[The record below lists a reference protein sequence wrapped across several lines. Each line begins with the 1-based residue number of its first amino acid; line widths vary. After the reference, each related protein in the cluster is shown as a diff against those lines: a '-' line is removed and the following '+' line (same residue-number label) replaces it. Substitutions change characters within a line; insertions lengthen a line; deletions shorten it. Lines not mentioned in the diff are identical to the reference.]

1 MADTKHLSLAG
12 RNIISGLICFCFLIA
27 FTGCK
32 VTTSAHIYDGPPLPG
47 DKIAKITV
55 EKREATGMDKF
66 MSCSPSSIM
75 VVDVDGKDP
84 TKYGKEEGTVIP
96 LEVFV
101 LPGLHTFGVKFYGPS
116 CGTSG
121 AIPAL
126 AVALAA
132 EHKYGPLGTSLQFN
146 TEAGREYKIRFK
158 EIEKPWK
165 GIVDVNYW
173 VEDVNA
179 GQVILGK
186 VPPPPPP
193 K

>member
-1 MADTKHLSLAG
+1 MVNTKRLSAAV
-12 RNIISGLICFCFLIA
+12 RNIISNLICFCFLFA

-32 VTTSAHIYDGPPLPG
+32 MITSVHIYDGPPLSV

-55 EKREATGMDKF
+55 EDRKATGMDKL
-66 MSCSPSSIM
+66 MSCYPSPIL
-75 VVDVDGKDP
+75 VVAVDDKD
-84 TKYGKEEGTVIP
+84 TKKYAKEEGYVIP

-126 AVALAA
+126 AVALAK

-146 TEAGREYKIRFK
+146 TESGREYRIRFK
-158 EIEKPWK
+158 EREKPWK

-173 VEDVNA
+173 VEDVNS
-179 GQVILGK
+179 GQVILGEI
-186 VPPPPPP
+186 PPPPPP